1 MEVYMAGIGKAFW
14 TWYNETSKTSGA
26 LVTPSMAGK
35 MMGTTRQYIQNL
47 MYQEKLTKYEFDGMI
62 FIGMNEL
69 NEAIVK
75 RQERILQAAE
85 RKLPRIAYI
94 SAKEEKEKELE
105 EMIKYLKEH
114 FPEQAEKWGM

>member
-1 MEVYMAGIGKAFW
+1 MAGIGKAFW

-47 MYQEKLTKYEFDGMI
+47 IYQEKLTKYEFDGMI

-85 RKLPRIAYI
+85 KKLPRIAYI
-94 SAKEEKEKELE
+94 SAKEEKEKERE